1 MSLLAAGVILWSIT
15 HLFPAIAPARRD
27 RFIARLGRQPYRGL
41 FSLVIVASLVM
52 IVIGWQ
58 RTALAAVYVPPLY
71 GSLVVPLLLFV
82 AFFLLAA
89 SHAPGN
95 TKRWLRHPML
105 TGTVVWAVAHLLA
118 NGENR
123 SVVLFGGIGLW
134 AFVAI
139 VLINRRD
146 GAWQKPAPVPA
157 SRDLMTLVAAVAV
170 FAIVAYVH
178 PWLFGVSPW
187 PALR

>member
-1 MSLLAAGVILWSIT
+1 MGLLAAGVILWSIT
-15 HLFPAIAPARRD
+15 HLFPAIAPAVRD
-27 RFIARLGRQPYRGL
+27 RCIARLGRQPYRGL
-41 FSLVIVASLVM
+41 FSLVIVTSLVL
-52 IVIGWQ
+52 IVVGWQ
-58 RTALAAVYVPPLY
+58 RTALAAVYVPPLV
-71 GSLVVPLLLFV
+71 GSLVVPVLVFI

-105 TGTVVWAVAHLLA
+105 TGTVVWAAAHLLA
-118 NGENR
+118 NGDNR

-134 AFVAI
+134 AIVSI

-146 GAWQKPAPVPA
+146 GARETPGPVPI
-157 SRDLMTLVAAVAV
+157 SRDLMTLVAAAV
-170 FAIVAYVH
+170 VYALIAYIH

-187 PALR
+187 PVSG